1 MEEMLDFPMEEEMKN
16 RIQDAVDTLSMFSTG
31 ILTAVG
37 FVTHP
42 SMKSA
47 LESLLTVTKAM
58 NAFLTKV
65 EDTEP
70 TQAQGYEFFFI
81 LTENLPNVRKTD
93 SILTKLG
100 IAILT
105 DNGETISDHLANIC
119 KG

>member
-1 MEEMLDFPMEEEMKN
+1 MDEILDFPMEEEMKV
-16 RIQDAVDTLSMFSTG
+16 RIQDAVDTLSTFSAG

-58 NAFLTKV
+58 NAFLTQV

-105 DNGETISDHLANIC
+105 DSGESVPDHIESLC